1 LRLDSYDMEDINLV
15 FKLKS
20 KYGSL
25 YSVYVKN
32 TELIFRELTF
42 FEYEKINYLDKSSD
56 ATYADVEDFIIE
68 TAIVHPEDFD
78 INKIPPGNV
87 SILSQEILDI
97 SGFHSAKIAK
107 NIMDLKREQ
116 SNEVKSLMKAFVLA
130 TITAYSP
137 EDLENMT
144 FSQLAE
150 KVALSEKVIEIR
162 QGMNGIEPTGI
173 SLSLIDPEEEM
184 AKERDKAERHN
195 TSKMPGAAEYDDP
208 IAKKLWGSSG

>member
-1 LRLDSYDMEDINLV
+1 MEDISLV

-25 YSVYVKN
+25 YSISVKE

-42 FEYEKINYLDKSSD
+42 FEYEKINYLDQSKN
-56 ATYADVEDFIIE
+56 ATYADIEDFIIE
-68 TAIVHPEDFD
+68 TAIVYPENFD

-107 NIMDLKREQ
+107 NIMDLKRQE
-116 SNEVKSLMKAFVLA
+116 SNEVKNLMKAFVLA
-130 TITAYSP
+130 TITSYSP

-150 KVALSEKVIEIR
+150 KVALSERVIEIR

-173 SLSLIDPEEEM
+173 SLSLIDPEEEALKDRDR
-184 AKERDKAERHN
+184 AKRHN
-195 TSKMPGAAEYDDP
+195 DSKLPGAAEYDDP
-208 IAKKLWGSSG
+208 IAKKLWGVSG

>member
-1 LRLDSYDMEDINLV
+1 MEDINLV

-20 KYGSL
+20 KYGNL
-25 YSVYVKN
+25 YSVTVKGV
-32 TELIFRELTF
+32 ELIFRELTF
-42 FEYEKINYLDKSSD
+42 SEYEKINYLDSSTA
-56 ATYADVEDFIIE
+56 ATYADVEDYIIE
-68 TAIVHPEDFD
+68 TAIVHPEEFD
-78 INKIPPGNV
+78 INKVPPGNV
-87 SILSQEILDI
+87 SILAQEILDI
-97 SGFHSAKIAK
+97 SGFHVARIAK
-107 NIMDLKREQ
+107 NIMNLKREE
-116 SNEVKSLMKAFVLA
+116 SNDVKSLMKAFVLA

-184 AKERDKAERHN
+184 LRDKDRADKHN
-195 TSKMPGAAEYDDP
+195 ASKMPGAAEYDDP